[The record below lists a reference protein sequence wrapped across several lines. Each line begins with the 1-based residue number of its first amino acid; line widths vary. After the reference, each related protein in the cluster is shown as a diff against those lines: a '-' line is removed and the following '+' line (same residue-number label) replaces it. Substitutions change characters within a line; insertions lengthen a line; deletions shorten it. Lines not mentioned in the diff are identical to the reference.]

1 MSLPQRRPSEEFEA
15 WIARL
20 EAERIRGLAEHHEHM
35 AEVLEGE
42 NGGHLSTSMQ
52 AEIRAQR
59 AAAREFRAVLTEL
72 EEGRE
77 D

>member
-1 MSLPQRRPSEEFEA
+1 MPLPQRRPSEEFQD

-20 EAERIRGLAEHHEHM
+20 ELERIRGLAEHHEHM

-42 NGGHLSTSMQ
+42 NGEHLSTSMQ

-59 AAAREFRAVLTEL
+59 AAAREFRAVLEEL
-72 EEGRE
+72 EAGHE